1 MELCKIRTQNYT
13 LHEKHSKY
21 DGFESNFF
29 YLNLLSRLDIFILG
43 FVDINPKF
51 AWHSPQRTYTRLMLA
66 TECLQFGHFS
76 STVLRIVGRFS
87 FVCFFVFSKQTRLE
101 KYFSTLK

>member
-21 DGFESNFF
+21 YVFESKFF

-43 FVDINPKF
+43 FVVINPKF
-51 AWHSPQRTYTRLMLA
+51 AWHSPQRTYNRLILA

-76 STVLRIVGRFS
+76 SSVLSIADRFF
-87 FVCFFVFSKQTRLE
+87 FVCFFVFFLSRQDWKSIFLH
-101 KYFSTLK
+101 